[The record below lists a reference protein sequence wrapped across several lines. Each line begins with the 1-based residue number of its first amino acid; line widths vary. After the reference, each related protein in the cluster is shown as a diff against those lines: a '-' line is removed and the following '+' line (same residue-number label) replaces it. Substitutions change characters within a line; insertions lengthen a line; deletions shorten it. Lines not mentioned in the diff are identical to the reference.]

1 MIDFVVSLGT
11 RFSGEVSLQK
21 SMPDQL
27 SRESFRSL
35 LDYLVDPK
43 GDDLN
48 PAYEDRDE
56 LQLADRI
63 RYWLQE
69 GRKDELQLSYV
80 QEGDSVFVGLQ
91 DSVRDHVEQM
101 FVENHIEVGGRRY
114 PYRRADL
121 TIDYVPQGG
130 CSLCDRNLR

>member
-91 DSVRDHVEQM
+91 DSVRDHVEQ
-101 FVENHIEVGGRRY
+101 
-114 PYRRADL
+114 
-121 TIDYVPQGG
+121 
-130 CSLCDRNLR
+130 